1 MAAIGAAALSV
12 AASPAWVVVA
22 EAWEGGEHPSTLF
35 VHPLKTVM
43 NETMDPT
50 RLYALNEFNY
60 PKFRSQIFY
69 LYLHAFTTGEQAQY
83 IDPQQAE
90 SRLNELVQRGMG
102 VMAFTGDRLVG
113 VVLGLPLRY
122 DGDFPVLEMPNLP
135 IDTTLYI
142 AELMVHAD
150 LRGRGVGT
158 ALIGELLSRAAE
170 THTDA
175 VIRVWEEN
183 KPALLLYNK
192 LGFHPV
198 ATITQT
204 KKHVSGES
212 FEMKKIYLHKHLS
225 ISPPV

>member
-1 MAAIGAAALSV
+1 
-12 AASPAWVVVA
+12 
-22 EAWEGGEHPSTLF
+22 
-35 VHPLKTVM
+35 M
-43 NETMDPT
+43 NEAMDPT

-60 PKFRSQIFY
+60 PKFRSRIFH

-102 VMAFTGDRLVG
+102 IMAFTGDRLAG
-113 VVLGLPLRY
+113 VVLGLPLRH
-122 DGDFPVLEMPNLP
+122 DGDLP
-135 IDTTLYI
+135 AGSVPEIAVDTTLYI
-142 AELMVHAD
+142 AELMVYAD
-150 LRGRGVGT
+150 LRGQGVGT
-158 ALIGELLSRAAE
+158 ALISELLSRAAE

-192 LGFHPV
+192 LGFRPV

-225 ISPPV
+225 SSPQA